1 MGYVYR
7 LTTTAK
13 RQVALD
19 SHFQCRNPAC
29 GYSSP
34 VRCWGMATATEETDQ
49 SRAPIRQIPAVLRA
63 KAKHRAE
70 TMAWESARR
79 LMATVVC
86 PRCARQPATGVQFAN
101 PGAR

>member
-1 MGYVYR
+1 MAYVYR

-34 VRCWGMATATEETDQ
+34 VRCWGMATASEETDQ
-49 SRAPIRQIPAVLRA
+49 SRSPIRSIQAGLKA

-79 LMATVVC
+79 LMAMVAC
-86 PRCARQPATGVQFAN
+86 PRCTSQPPAGVQFAA
-101 PGAR
+101 GVR